1 MHQRKARHE
10 IAVHPARDVLEGG
23 RDHAALV
30 CGLKSTR
37 LEGMAPPSIPVS
49 VPLTVRY
56 HRCAGH
62 YGLLTPAG
70 RGE

>member
-1 MHQRKARHE
+1 
-10 IAVHPARDVLEGG
+10 
-23 RDHAALV
+23 
-30 CGLKSTR
+30 
-37 LEGMAPPSIPVS
+37 VS